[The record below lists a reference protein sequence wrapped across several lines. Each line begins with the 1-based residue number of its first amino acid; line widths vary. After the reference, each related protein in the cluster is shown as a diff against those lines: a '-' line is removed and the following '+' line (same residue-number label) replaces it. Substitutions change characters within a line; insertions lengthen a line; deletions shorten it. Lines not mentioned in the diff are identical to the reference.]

1 MFKHIAAGML
11 LAFVVGCAH
20 APQTSEVQPN
30 RAGLVQSANQPDA
43 RVEGMLSIGKA
54 QYEQGRL
61 QAAERTLQMVLDLE
75 PHNQP
80 ALYYLGLI
88 ARQTWLEAHPGRR
101 RAAQPPEH
109 LPAPTPCVRS
119 L

>member
-1 MFKHIAAGML
+1 ML

-30 RAGLVQSANQPDA
+30 RAGLLQPANQPDA
-43 RVEGMLSIGKA
+43 RVDGMLSAGKA

-61 QAAERTLQMVLDLE
+61 QAAERSLQMVLDLE
-75 PHNQP
+75 PNNQA

-88 ARQTWLEAHPGRR
+88 ARQTWLEAHPGQR
-101 RAAQPPEH
+101 RAAQQPEH
-109 LPAPTPCVRS
+109 LPAPTPCVRK